1 MIKAFILALAG
12 MLLMSLTG
20 LTDEPG
26 LLQLIH
32 IGGLVLIGVAA
43 IIILNID
50 KKNNNGNG
58 NRL

>member
-12 MLLMSLTG
+12 MLMMSLTG
-20 LTDEPG
+20 LTEEPG

-32 IGGLVLIGVAA
+32 IGGLILIGIAC
-43 IIILNID
+43 IMILTID
-50 KKNNNGNG
+50 KKNGKG

>member
-1 MIKAFILALAG
+1 VIKAFILALLG

-32 IGGLVLIGVAA
+32 IGGLVLIGTAA
-43 IIILNID
+43 IMILNID
-50 KKNNNGNG
+50 KKNNDKSH
-58 NRL
+58 RL